1 MDAAYTR
8 SMIDI
13 NMSVNQI
20 KGSLVQMAKKYD
32 INYHEMV
39 LMYHLYRNGDCT
51 QKQLCDYYL
60 LPKQTVNNIVM
71 AMKGAGNIDWYFTA
85 TNKKEKVLTIT
96 EKGMDYISG
105 MVLSMNSTEESIEN
119 IMGAEK
125 MSTLVELLGE
135 YNSIIKAYIAGL

>member
-1 MDAAYTR
+1 MDKTYTH

-20 KGSLVQMAKKYD
+20 RDSLVQMAKKYD

-51 QKQLCDYYL
+51 QKQICDYYL

-71 AMKGAGNIDWYFTA
+71 AMKDAGNIDWYFTA

-96 EKGMDYISG
+96 EKGLDYISNL
-105 MVLSMNSTEESIEN
+105 VLSMNSTEETIEN
-119 IMGAEK
+119 ILGAEK
-125 MSTLVELLGE
+125 MTALADLLSE
-135 YNSIIKAYIAGL
+135 YNSIIKASIASL

>member
-1 MDAAYTR
+1 MDAAYTH
-8 SMIDI
+8 SIIDI

-32 INYHEMV
+32 VNYHEMV

-96 EKGMDYISG
+96 EKGMDYISSL
-105 MVLSMNSTEESIEN
+105 VLSMNSTEETIEN

-135 YNSIIKAYIAGL
+135 YNSIIKTSIASL

>member
-1 MDAAYTR
+1 MERTYTL

-20 KGSLVQMAKKYD
+20 RGSLVQMAKKYD
-32 INYHEMV
+32 VNYHEMV
-39 LMYHLYRNGDCT
+39 LMYHLYKNGDCT

-71 AMKGAGNIDWYFTA
+71 AMKTQGNIEWYFTP

-96 EKGMDYISG
+96 EKGLDYISSLL
-105 MVLSMNSTEESIEN
+105 LSMNNTEDMLKSVLGE
-119 IMGAEK
+119 EK
-125 MSTLVELLGE
+125 IADMVELLTE
-135 YNSIIKAYIAGL
+135 YNNIIKASLSSD

>member
-1 MDAAYTR
+1 
-8 SMIDI
+8 
-13 NMSVNQI
+13 
-20 KGSLVQMAKKYD
+20 MAKKYD
-32 INYHEMV
+32 VNYHEMV

-96 EKGMDYISG
+96 EKGMDYISSL
-105 MVLSMNSTEESIEN
+105 VLSMNSTEETIKN

-135 YNSIIKAYIAGL
+135 YNSIIKASIASL

>member
-1 MDAAYTR
+1 MDAAYTH

-32 INYHEMV
+32 VNYHEMV

-96 EKGMDYISG
+96 EKGMDYISSL
-105 MVLSMNSTEESIEN
+105 VLSMNSTEETIEN

-135 YNSIIKAYIAGL
+135 YNSIIKASISSL

>member
-1 MDAAYTR
+1 MDAAYTH

-32 INYHEMV
+32 VNYHEMV

-96 EKGMDYISG
+96 EKGMDYISSL
-105 MVLSMNSTEESIEN
+105 VSSMNSTEETIEN

-135 YNSIIKAYIAGL
+135 YNSIIKASIASL

>member
-1 MDAAYTR
+1 MDRTYTH

-20 KGSLVQMAKKYD
+20 RGSLVQMAKKYG

-51 QKQLCDYYL
+51 QKQICDYYL

-71 AMKGAGNIDWYFTA
+71 AMTEQGNISWYFTP

-96 EKGMDYISG
+96 DKGLKYISNL
-105 MVLSMNSTEESIEN
+105 VLSMNNTEDMIKSVLGE
-119 IMGAEK
+119 EK
-125 MSTLVELLGE
+125 ITAMVELLTE
-135 YNSIIKAYIAGL
+135 YNNIIKASISSN

>member
-1 MDAAYTR
+1 MDAAYTH

-32 INYHEMV
+32 VNYHEMV

-96 EKGMDYISG
+96 EKGMDYISSL
-105 MVLSMNSTEESIEN
+105 VSSMNSTEETIEN

-125 MSTLVELLGE
+125 MSTLVELLSE
-135 YNSIIKAYIAGL
+135 YNSIIKASIAGL

>member
-1 MDAAYTR
+1 MDKTYTH

-20 KGSLVQMAKKYD
+20 RGSLVQMAKKYD
-32 INYHEMV
+32 VNYHEMV
-39 LMYHLYRNGDCT
+39 LMYHLHRNGDCT
-51 QKQLCDYYL
+51 QKQICDYYL

-71 AMKGAGNIDWYFTA
+71 AMKEAGNIDWYFTA

-96 EKGMDYISG
+96 EKGLGYISNL
-105 MVLSMNSTEESIEN
+105 VLSMNSTEETIEN

-125 MSTLVELLGE
+125 MAALVELLSE
-135 YNSIIKAYIAGL
+135 YNSIIKASIAGL

>member
-1 MDAAYTR
+1 MDAAYTH

-32 INYHEMV
+32 VNYHEMV

-96 EKGMDYISG
+96 EKGMDYISSL
-105 MVLSMNSTEESIEN
+105 VLSMNSTEETIEN

-135 YNSIIKAYIAGL
+135 YNSIIKASIASL